1 MFSLINFTVPNILK
15 SDMENTKIQYQA
27 RYKISYLIL
36 EHACN
41 QNSVMD
47 ISRGYKKNNGRYDM
61 TLCRDLLTALVLDL
75 KFS

>member
-47 ISRGYKKNNGRYDM
+47 ISPGFLKNSRYDM
-61 TLCRDLLTALVLDL
+61 TLCRGLLTALVLDL